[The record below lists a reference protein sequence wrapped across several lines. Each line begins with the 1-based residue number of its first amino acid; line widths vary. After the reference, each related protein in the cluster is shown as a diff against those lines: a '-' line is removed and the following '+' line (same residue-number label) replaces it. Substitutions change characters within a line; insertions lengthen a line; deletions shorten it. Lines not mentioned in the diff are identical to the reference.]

1 VVWSGTV
8 GWITKMAS
16 DKKNLCHSSQ
26 KILFWKML
34 QKGGTANCHYDGGGV
49 VVYINI

>member
-16 DKKNLCHSSQ
+16 DEKKSMPLVPKNSLLEDVA
-26 KILFWKML
+26 KRWN
-34 QKGGTANCHYDGGGV
+34 G
-49 VVYINI
+49 